1 MINILH
7 FGPWGGALYVNKK
20 GQMRFKVLNIY
31 VYYMRYALIHVISM
45 HYAQSI
51 FASPNTILYSLF
63 GLGKET

>member
-1 MINILH
+1 
-7 FGPWGGALYVNKK
+7 
-20 GQMRFKVLNIY
+20 
-31 VYYMRYALIHVISM
+31 MRYALIHVISM